1 MYLQLHDLLIRLH
14 SDDVII
20 QKAWQQ
26 LFRGWFVPAVD
37 QAIRPDISLFLSL
50 IAESPTLPAAPPFFR
65 DSDLKPSEPGI
76 LSVYHGK
83 KGTVLLHFLDGAWVT
98 VPLNGL
104 TAANGVLLQQAMEHG
119 RFEDITFTSLA
130 PLLRR
135 AGYFLAHAFAAA
147 KDGRGVLIVGPSG
160 SGKTTTGLSLLLDGW
175 KLLANDVL
183 LLQVRPDGV
192 YALPTP
198 GAIGIRPPTVA
209 LLPQLRDLVGDLSG
223 SGQVDVT
230 PALFDWV
237 EWGEAVKVTAVYFP
251 HIESRSHSKLAP
263 LNRAIC
269 LAHLMSESA
278 DQWDAALLP
287 AHMDIL
293 QKLSQQAAPYTL
305 HLGPDVNQL
314 PVLLAP

>member
-1 MYLQLHDLLIRLH
+1 MYLQLHDLHIRLH
-14 SDDVII
+14 SNDAVI

-26 LFRGWFVPAVD
+26 LFRGWFVSDANQVLK
-37 QAIRPDISLFLSL
+37 PDASLFLSL
-50 IAESPTLPAAPPFFR
+50 TQERPMPPAEPPFFC
-65 DSDLKPSEPGI
+65 DSDLKPAEPGI

-83 KGTVLLHFLDGAWVT
+83 KGTVLLHFLDGAWIT

-104 TAANGVLLQQAMEHG
+104 TAVNGVLLQQAMAHG

-135 AGYFLAHAFAAA
+135 AGYFLVHAFAAA
-147 KDGRGVLIVGPSG
+147 KDDRGVLIVGPSG
-160 SGKTTTGLSLLLDGW
+160 SGKTTTGLSLLLNGW

-183 LLQVRPDGV
+183 MLQIRPDGV

-198 GAIGIRPPTVA
+198 GAIGIRPPTLK

-223 SGQVDVT
+223 IGQIDVT
-230 PALFDWV
+230 PALGNWV
-237 EWGEAVKVTAVYFP
+237 EWGEAVRVTAVYFP
-251 HIESRSHSKLAP
+251 HIESRPQSQLAP
-263 LNRAIC
+263 LNRAVC
-269 LAHLMSESA
+269 LAHLMTESA
-278 DQWDAALLP
+278 DQWDTAMLP
-287 AHMDIL
+287 AHLDIL

-314 PVLLAP
+314 PHLL